1 MGRPRVSD
9 EKRIATAVR
18 LPESI
23 HRRLHRVATER
34 DVSANLLVTKAVSDY
49 LERLPSTEGSL
60 DPQGPQTRASR
71 NPQAG
76 AATGTA
82 THPGLNP

>member
-1 MGRPRVSD
+1 MGRPRVSE

-60 DPQGPQTRASR
+60 DPQGPPTWADQNRQVGST
-71 NPQAG
+71 
-76 AATGTA
+76 TG
-82 THPGLNP
+82 PVFDS